1 MEKSN
6 AQCLHEWFQCQKM
19 LNLEAIR
26 TRHRYIYV
34 IWLFTMPLFRL
45 KKHSWVL
52 EKALLK
58 TILSAMGLRNNGIRE
73 LKKFNKNVKMVT
85 QKYQRLEKALF
96 PIVYVSVIKCYGL
109 KLLQNIVLSK
119 SLRCQFSFLKSNG
132 NIALNDFGM
141 KSQYH

>member
-1 MEKSN
+1 
-6 AQCLHEWFQCQKM
+6 
-19 LNLEAIR
+19 
-26 TRHRYIYV
+26 
-34 IWLFTMPLFRL
+34 
-45 KKHSWVL
+45 
-52 EKALLK
+52 
-58 TILSAMGLRNNGIRE
+58 MGLRNNGIRE

>member
-1 MEKSN
+1 MGLRKST
-6 AQCLHEWFQCQKM
+6 F
-19 LNLEAIR
+19 
-26 TRHRYIYV
+26 
-34 IWLFTMPLFRL
+34 
-45 KKHSWVL
+45 KKYSPF
-52 EKALLK
+52 
-58 TILSAMGLRNNGIRE
+58 AMGLRNNGIHE
-73 LKKFNKNVKMVT
+73 LKKINKNVKMVT

-96 PIVYVSVIKCYGL
+96 SIVYILVIKCYGL